1 MRAYGCNDF
10 AISRPAFSKTLLA
23 SSCILAIAASMSA
36 NAINVP
42 APPPPPN
49 TSPQLYTPQVDALY
63 RISAPLQ
70 NTAALEKR
78 CKELLASG
86 RPVAQMPS
94 ECKPY
99 LPSPPS
105 IARVATLFSYSPV
118 LAAALAPNAPP
129 SGSNRNPA
137 DIEKRCRAA
146 LATGV
151 PPSQL
156 PPECAPYLPP
166 TGATKSP
173 MCPDPT
179 VYTHVRMIP
188 CPAAPPPSGSTSRV
202 PPAANPST
210 QRQPPAQPPVT
221 NTPAARVPTQ
231 PPVAN
236 APNSPPPPAP
246 AAPAP
251 PPIAPQPEVVTAPPP
266 PPAPIAL
273 PTPPTPIVRG
283 AASQLPTGGGGAS
296 VAPLSLP
303 PPRAPQAAAPGVTA
317 AVQQDPQE
325 FESGEVVV
333 FAPFAQSAVG
343 ALDVIAAAGGTV
355 LLQDNLSELE
365 GLLLRVRANDGDAP
379 RLARVLREQLPQA
392 SVDLHAR
399 LFLFPLSGSGGT
411 GGAPR
416 HYARAMM
423 QMTAAPVALKREVR
437 VGVIDSGVERV
448 SALRGGIAGEKSFL
462 PDAASPSDSVHGT
475 TVAALIAG
483 QDDSAGFSGAAPG
496 AKLYLARAMSVLPD
510 GRNYTNSVSVL
521 QALNWLLSEKV
532 PIVNMS
538 LGGKGDATLA
548 IGIAQAI
555 RKGLI
560 VVAAAGNG
568 GQGATA
574 SFPAALPDVIAVTA
588 IDVESKIY
596 SQATRG
602 EYVMV
607 SAPGVD
613 VWAPQRG
620 GGGSYVSGTSF
631 ASAWVS
637 GALAIAAS
645 QSSAFDR
652 TRVTQALCTSSRDLG
667 ASGRDTDF
675 GCGLLQVTD
684 FAAKLR

>member
-1 MRAYGCNDF
+1 LNALRTVRRFSGIALLPSAFRQKTMVASGC
-10 AISRPAFSKTLLA
+10 A
-23 SSCILAIAASMSA
+23 LAIAASLPSQAASA
-36 NAINVP
+36 PTPLPSAS
-42 APPPPPN
+42 PP
-49 TSPQLYTPQVDALY
+49 LYTPQVDALN
-63 RISAPLQ
+63 RASTSSSTA
-70 NTAALEKR
+70 AALEKR

-86 RPVAQMPS
+86 RPIAQMPA

-105 IARVATLFSYSPV
+105 VANAQALFSYSPV
-118 LAAALAPNAPP
+118 IAAALLPRVPAPAPTP
-129 SGSNRNPA
+129 GASAA
-137 DIEKRCRAA
+137 DIERRCRAA

-156 PPECAPYLPP
+156 PRECAPYVPP
-166 TGATKSP
+166 SGAANPP
-173 MCPDPT
+173 MCPDPA
-179 VYTHVRMIP
+179 VATHVRMIP
-188 CPAAPPPSGSTSRV
+188 CPPAPSGSSSRV
-202 PPAANPST
+202 PPTAT
-210 QRQPPAQPPVT
+210 PPAQR
-221 NTPAARVPTQ
+221 APTQ
-231 PPVAN
+231 PPSTTPPSTRPPVQPP
-236 APNSPPPPAP
+236 APNPGVSQRPPTPPTQPPETLLPPPP
-246 AAPAP
+246 
-251 PPIAPQPEVVTAPPP
+251 T
-266 PPAPIAL
+266 PPAPVAL
-273 PTPPTPIVRG
+273 PTPPVPIIRG
-283 AASQLPTGGGGAS
+283 AASQLPTGGGGAAVS
-296 VAPLSLP
+296 PLSLP
-303 PPRAPQAAAPGVTA
+303 PPRTPQAAVASVVVAAPPA
-317 AVQQDPQE
+317 QDPQE
-325 FESGEVVV
+325 FEAGEVVV

-355 LLQDNLSELE
+355 LLQENLSELE
-365 GLLLRVRANDGDAP
+365 GLLLRVRANDGDAT

-399 LFLFPLSGSGGT
+399 LFLFPLSGNGGA

-423 QMTAAPVALKREVR
+423 QMSTTPTLLKREVR

-448 SALRGGIAGEKSFL
+448 NALRGGIAGEKSFL
-462 PDAASPSDSVHGT
+462 PDAASPADSVHGT
-475 TVAALIAG
+475 TVATLIAG
-483 QDDSAGFSGAAPG
+483 QDEGAGFIGAAPG
-496 AKLYLARAMSVLPD
+496 AKLYLARAMSTLPD

-568 GQGATA
+568 GPGAAA

-588 IDVESKIY
+588 VDVESKIY
-596 SQATRG
+596 AQATRG
-602 EYVMV
+602 DYVVV

-613 VWAPQRG
+613 VWAPQR

-645 QSSAFDR
+645 QSTAFER
-652 TRVTQALCTSSRDLG
+652 ARVAQALCASSKDLG
-667 ASGRDTDF
+667 ATGRDGEF

>member
-1 MRAYGCNDF
+1 VHEFTMVAKQQRIF
-10 AISRPAFSKTLLA
+10 RKTSLA
-23 SSCILAIAASMSA
+23 TACLMAIAASLSA
-36 NAINVP
+36 NAVNVPTP
-42 APPPPPN
+42 APPPSSSPP
-49 TSPQLYTPQVDALY
+49 LYTPQVDALY
-63 RISAPLQ
+63 RVNTASPSA
-70 NTAALEKR
+70 AALEKR

-86 RPVAQMPS
+86 RPVGQMPP

-99 LPSPPS
+99 LPPPPS
-105 IARVATLFSYSPV
+105 IARAATLFSYSPA
-118 LAAALAPNAPP
+118 LAAAALVPRAPSVAPSPNA
-129 SGSNRNPA
+129 A

-146 LATGV
+146 LATGI
-151 PPSQL
+151 PASQL
-156 PPECAPYLPP
+156 PRECAPYTSAPSAANPP
-166 TGATKSP
+166 L
-173 MCPDPT
+173 CPDPT

-188 CPAAPPPSGSTSRV
+188 CPSAPAPSPPGST
-202 PPAANPST
+202 
-210 QRQPPAQPPVT
+210 
-221 NTPAARVPTQ
+221 ARVPTQ
-231 PPVAN
+231 PPTSNPPAQRPPTTQPPTAQPP
-236 APNSPPPPAP
+236 APRAPSQPPLSSAPTPPAPPAQPDPVVTAPPAP
-246 AAPAP
+246 AAPLPPVPIAP
-251 PPIAPQPEVVTAPPP
+251 PPM
-266 PPAPIAL
+266 
-273 PTPPTPIVRG
+273 VRG
-283 AASQLPTGGGGAS
+283 AASQLPTGGSGAAVS
-296 VAPLSLP
+296 PLSLP
-303 PPRAPQAAAPGVTA
+303 PPRAPQAAAPVVA
-317 AVQQDPQE
+317 APVQDPQE
-325 FESGEVVV
+325 FEAGEVVV
-333 FAPFAQSAVG
+333 FAPFAQSALG
-343 ALDVIAAAGGTV
+343 ALDLISAAGGTV
-355 LLQDNLSELE
+355 LQQENLTELE
-365 GLLLRVRANDGDAP
+365 GLLLRVRANDGNAAQ
-379 RLARVLREQLPQA
+379 LAQTLRQQLPQA

-416 HYARAMM
+416 HYARAML
-423 QMTAAPVALKREVR
+423 QMPATPLPLKREVR

-448 SALRGGIAGEKSFL
+448 DALKSGIAGEKSFL
-462 PDAASPSDSVHGT
+462 PDAASPSDSIHGT
-475 TVAALIAG
+475 TVATLIAG
-483 QDDSAGFSGAAPG
+483 QDQSAGFNGAAPG

-548 IGIAQAI
+548 IGIAQAV

-568 GQGATA
+568 GPGATA

-588 IDVESKIY
+588 VDVESKIY

-637 GALAIAAS
+637 GALALVAG
-645 QSSAFDR
+645 QTNGFDR
-652 TRVTQALCTSSRDLG
+652 ARAMQALCSSARDLG
-667 ASGRDTDF
+667 ASGRDADF
-675 GCGLLQVTD
+675 GCGLLQVSD